1 MCCCSRF
8 LLHLSDYLFL
18 KGVLLMEKLEQR
30 NKAAKQ
36 QRKSTSPKES

>member
-30 NKAAKQ
+30 AKQ
-36 QRKSTSPKES
+36 QRKATAPKGS